1 MKQNIFNVSDSELK
15 TFKRVSLWTEVI
27 TQQGVGFQVKFFV
40 SCQSLNFVFINKQ
53 SVFAKQT
60 WNKKNWIFLPLY
72 KRRFL
77 HSACFSQMHYWDW
90 KFSGISFWVETSNV
104 SDSELNVFQ
113 RVKFK
118 NTISKIPRI
127 LDWVFYNVPDF
138 EIKFLL
144 REKLFGKKYW
154 IETHHF
160 FIDIFQEKDDNFVN
174 LFASLKCSIVNKTF
188 ICQSDFESK
197 QLQLVRFWITNFKPV
212 RFSIKAFRT
221 CHTLNWYFFWKN
233 QHLKTFM
240 E

>member
-1 MKQNIFNVSDSELK
+1 MTTSFDFSFLKNTSLTKKFKKISYWNKTLKICQILKQNIFNVSDSELK

-72 KRRFL
+72 KRQFL
-77 HSACFSQMHYWDW
+77 HSACFPQMHYWDW
-90 KFSGISFWVETSNV
+90 KFSEISFWVETSNV

-138 EIKFLL
+138 ELNFFWERNYLGKNIGLKRITFLL
-144 REKLFGKKYW
+144 ISSRKKTT
-154 IETHHF
+154 ILSICLHF
-160 FIDIFQEKDDNFVN
+160 
-174 LFASLKCSIVNKTF
+174 
-188 ICQSDFESK
+188 
-197 QLQLVRFWITNFKPV
+197 
-212 RFSIKAFRT
+212 
-221 CHTLNWYFFWKN
+221 
-233 QHLKTFM
+233 
-240 E
+240 